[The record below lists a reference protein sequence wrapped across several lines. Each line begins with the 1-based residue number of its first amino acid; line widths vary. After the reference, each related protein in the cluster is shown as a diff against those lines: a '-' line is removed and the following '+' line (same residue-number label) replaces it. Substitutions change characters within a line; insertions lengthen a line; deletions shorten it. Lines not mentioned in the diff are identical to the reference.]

1 MLEQNVHSFP
11 SNYQQQKLEN
21 FVTNPNPDQV
31 ISTAMEE
38 YPEELRTP
46 PVALV
51 SLVGCAEHHSLI
63 SSFLNAEQPPINT
76 LALPDF
82 SKITHLLSKPTKSDP
97 DNNGGILKRDWLL
110 KHRTRVPAV
119 VAALFSSDHVSGDP
133 AQWLRVCTDIENLKN
148 VTRPKNIKLIVVVVH
163 SSSNDEIS
171 EDRMIALRKRA
182 EIDAKYSVIFNAS
195 DDLLLKQSLDRHV
208 VVLRS
213 TFAELANVY
222 YKDEGRKIKTRV
234 EKKSFNSHELNV
246 RYCFKV
252 AVYAEFRRDWVE
264 ALRFYEDAYQ
274 ILREMVG
281 TAKKLPLI
289 QRLVQIKTVAEQL
302 HFKISTLLLHGGKVA
317 EAITW
322 FRQHNV
328 SYRRL
333 VGPTD
338 VAFLHWEWMSRQFL
352 VFAEL
357 LETSSKTIHSNS
369 NITSGTTDLAL
380 TEWEFLPAYYYQL
393 AAHHLKEK
401 RATLELSI
409 TMSETADEID
419 SNAESVA
426 PSIYVGQFARLL
438 EQGDALTMQSLTDE
452 EYTHY
457 AIAEGKRFQDS
468 FEIIAFLKKAYES
481 FSNLKAQRIAHLC
494 GFHLAKEYFGVGDL
508 SNAKQ
513 LLDAAASLYRQEGW
527 VTLLWEVLGYLRE
540 CSRKSGSMKEFIEY
554 SLELAA
560 LPVSSD
566 SWIQSLRYK
575 ECSPAGPASLAQR
588 EIIQK
593 EVFELVSGETRLQSV
608 EGNSDLKVNGE
619 NPLHLEID
627 LVSPLRLVLLASVA
641 FHEPIIK
648 PGASTSIT
656 VSLLSQLPLP
666 VDIDKLEVQFNQSE
680 CNFVITNSE
689 STSAAVSSG
698 QHGRQIESA
707 PSLAL
712 ITNKWLRLTYDV
724 KPEHSGKLECIYVIA
739 KMRPHFTICCGAESP
754 ASMEDLPLRKFE
766 DRAETF
772 PIKDPALAFS
782 GQKAAQ
788 VEEPEPQVDLIL
800 GATGP
805 ALVGEC
811 FAIPVTV
818 VCKDHAIFSGELKI
832 NLVDVKG
839 GGLFSPREEEPF
851 SMDSHHVELLGVSGP
866 EGEDES
872 LVGPDKIK
880 KIQQSFGLVSV
891 PVLKHGESWSCKLEI
906 KWHRP
911 KPVMLFVSL
920 GYFPDNNES
929 TSQRIHVHK
938 SLQIEG
944 KTAVVFSHQ
953 FMLPFRQ
960 DPLLLSRIKSVPGSD
975 QLASLPLNENSVLVI
990 SAKNSSEVP
999 LLLQSMSIEVDDGIE
1014 RPCTLQHS
1022 GMDLLSPAH
1031 LVPGEEFKKVFTV
1044 IPGVESTSL
1053 DLGSVCLRWRRNSEK
1068 EDLSTSNAI
1077 KDGVLTKHKLPNL
1090 QVESFPLVLSLECP
1104 PYAVLGD
1111 PFMYF
1116 IKIHNQTQLLQ
1127 EVKFSLADAQS
1138 FVLSGSHSD
1147 TVFVLPKS
1155 EHTLSYKLVPLA
1167 SGSQQLPRV
1176 TVTSARYSATF
1187 QPSVTASTV
1196 FIFPSKPHFTTTDMG
1211 DNKLELISTE

>member
-1 MLEQNVHSFP
+1 MF
-11 SNYQQQKLEN
+11 
-21 FVTNPNPDQV
+21 
-31 ISTAMEE
+31 A
-38 YPEELRTP
+38 
-46 PVALV
+46 
-51 SLVGCAEHHSLI
+51 
-63 SSFLNAEQPPINT
+63 
-76 LALPDF
+76 
-82 SKITHLLSKPTKSDP
+82 
-97 DNNGGILKRDWLL
+97 
-110 KHRTRVPAV
+110 
-119 VAALFSSDHVSGDP
+119 GDP

-148 VTRPKNIKLIVVVVH
+148 VTRPKNIKLIVVVVQ

-195 DDLLLKQSLDRHV
+195 DDLLLKQSLDR
-208 VVLRS
+208 LRS

-438 EQGDALTMQSLTDE
+438 EQGDALIMQSLTDE

-593 EVFELVSGETRLQSV
+593 EVFELVSGET
-608 EGNSDLKVNGE
+608 
-619 NPLHLEID
+619 
-627 LVSPLRLVLLASVA
+627 SPLRLVLLASVA

-707 PSLAL
+707 PLAL

-754 ASMEDLPLRKFE
+754 ASMEDLPLWKFE

-800 GATGP
+800 GATGSSISWGM
-805 ALVGEC
+805 LRNSCYCSLQGSC
-811 FAIPVTV
+811 HI
-818 VCKDHAIFSGELKI
+818 L
-832 NLVDVKG
+832 
-839 GGLFSPREEEPF
+839 R
-851 SMDSHHVELLGVSGP
+851 HHVELLGVSGP

-872 LVGPDKIK
+872 LAGPDKIK

-1022 GMDLLSPAH
+1022 GVDLLSPAH

-1068 EDLSTSNAI
+1068 EDMSTSDAI
-1077 KDGVLTKHKLPNL
+1077 KDWVLTKHKLPNVK
-1090 QVESFPLVLSLECP
+1090 VESFPLVLSLECP

-1116 IKIHNQTQLLQ
+1116 IKIQNQTQLLQ

>member
-1 MLEQNVHSFP
+1 MF
-11 SNYQQQKLEN
+11 
-21 FVTNPNPDQV
+21 
-31 ISTAMEE
+31 A
-38 YPEELRTP
+38 
-46 PVALV
+46 
-51 SLVGCAEHHSLI
+51 
-63 SSFLNAEQPPINT
+63 
-76 LALPDF
+76 
-82 SKITHLLSKPTKSDP
+82 
-97 DNNGGILKRDWLL
+97 
-110 KHRTRVPAV
+110 
-119 VAALFSSDHVSGDP
+119 GDP

-148 VTRPKNIKLIVVVVH
+148 VSRPKNIKLIVVVVH

-195 DDLLLKQSLDRHV
+195 DDLLLKQSLDR
-208 VVLRS
+208 LRS
-213 TFAELANVY
+213 TFAELAN
-222 YKDEGRKIKTRV
+222 
-234 EKKSFNSHELNV
+234 LNV

-593 EVFELVSGETRLQSV
+593 EVFELVSGET
-608 EGNSDLKVNGE
+608 
-619 NPLHLEID
+619 
-627 LVSPLRLVLLASVA
+627 SPLRLVLLASVA

-707 PSLAL
+707 PLAL

-754 ASMEDLPLRKFE
+754 ASMEDLPLWKFE

-788 VEEPEPQVDLIL
+788 
-800 GATGP
+800 
-805 ALVGEC
+805 
-811 FAIPVTV
+811 
-818 VCKDHAIFSGELKI
+818 DHAIFSGELKI

-872 LVGPDKIK
+872 LAGPDKIK

-1022 GMDLLSPAH
+1022 GVDLLSPAH

-1068 EDLSTSNAI
+1068 EDMSTSDAI
-1077 KDGVLTKHKLPNL
+1077 KDWVLTKHKLPNVK
-1090 QVESFPLVLSLECP
+1090 VESFPLVLSLECP

-1116 IKIHNQTQLLQ
+1116 IKIQNQTQLLQ

>member
-1 MLEQNVHSFP
+1 
-11 SNYQQQKLEN
+11 
-21 FVTNPNPDQV
+21 
-31 ISTAMEE
+31 MEE

-51 SLVGCAEHHSLI
+51 SLVGCTDHHSLI

-82 SKITHLLSKPTKSDP
+82 SKITLLLSKPTKSDP
-97 DNNGGILKRDWLL
+97 ANNGGILKRDWLL

-119 VAALFSSDHVSGDP
+119 VAALFSSGHVSGDP
-133 AQWLRVCTDIENLKN
+133 AQWLQVCTDIENIKN
-148 VTRPKNIKLIVVVVH
+148 ATRPKNIKLIVVVVQ

-182 EIDAKYSVIFNAS
+182 EIDAKYLVIFNAS
-195 DDLLLKQSLDRHV
+195 DDLLLKQSLDR
-208 VVLRS
+208 LRG

-289 QRLVQIKTVAEQL
+289 QRLIQIKTVAEQL
-302 HFKISTLLLHGGKVA
+302 HFKIATLLLHGGKVV

-369 NITSGTTDLAL
+369 NTTLGTADLAL

-393 AAHHLKEK
+393 AAHYLKEK
-401 RATLELSI
+401 RTMLELSI

-438 EQGDALTMQSLTDE
+438 EQGDALIMQSLTDE

-468 FEIIAFLKKAYES
+468 FEIIALLKKAYET
-481 FSNLKAQRIAHLC
+481 FSNLKAQRMAHLC
-494 GFHLAKEYFGVGDL
+494 GFHMAKEYFGVGDL

-513 LLDAAASLYRQEGW
+513 LLDAVASLYRQEGW

-540 CSRKSGSMKEFIEY
+540 CSRKSGTVKEFVEY

-566 SWIQSLRYK
+566 SGIQSLRYK
-575 ECSPAGPASLAQR
+575 ECGPAGPASLAQR
-588 EIIQK
+588 EIIHK
-593 EVFELVSGETRLQSV
+593 EVFELVSGETGLQSV

-641 FHEPIIK
+641 FHEPVTK

-689 STSAAVSSG
+689 SPSAAVSSG
-698 QHGRQIESA
+698 QQGWRIESA

-712 ITNKWLRLTYDV
+712 VTNKWLRLTYDV
-724 KPEHSGKLECIYVIA
+724 KPEQSGKLECIYVIA

-754 ASMEDLPLRKFE
+754 ASMEDLPLWKFE
-766 DRAETF
+766 DCAETF
-772 PIKDPALAFS
+772 PTKDPALAFS

-800 GATGP
+800 GGTGP

-811 FAIPVTV
+811 FKIPVTV
-818 VCKDHAIFSGELKI
+818 VSKDHAIFSGELKI

-851 SMDSHHVELLGVSGP
+851 SMDSHHVELLGVSGL

-891 PVLKHGESWSCKLEI
+891 PVLKDGESWSCKLEI

-920 GYFPDNNES
+920 GYFPDSNES

-975 QLASLPLNENSVLVI
+975 QLASLPLNETSVLVI
-990 SAKNSSEVP
+990 GAKNSSEVP
-999 LLLQSMSIEVDDGIE
+999 LLLQSMSIEVDDGVE

-1022 GMDLLSPAH
+1022 GMDLLSPAR
-1031 LVPGEEFKKVFTV
+1031 LVTGEEFKKVFTV
-1044 IPGVESTSL
+1044 IPEVESTSL
-1053 DLGSVCLRWRRNSEK
+1053 DLGSVSLRWRRNSEK
-1068 EDLSTSNAI
+1068 EDLSTSDAK
-1077 KDGVLTKHKLPNL
+1077 KDWVVTKHKLPNIK
-1090 QVESFPLVLSLECP
+1090 VESPPLVLSLECP

-1111 PFMYF
+1111 PIMYL
-1116 IKIHNQTQLLQ
+1116 IKIRNQTQLLQ
-1127 EVKFSLADAQS
+1127 EVKYSLADAQS
-1138 FVLSGSHSD
+1138 FVSSGSHSD

-1176 TVTSARYSATF
+1176 TVTSERYSATF
-1187 QPSVTASTV
+1187 QPSIAASTV
-1196 FIFPSKPHFTTTDMG
+1196 FVFPSKPHFTTTDMG
-1211 DNKLELISTE
+1211 DNKLESI

>member
-1 MLEQNVHSFP
+1 
-11 SNYQQQKLEN
+11 
-21 FVTNPNPDQV
+21 
-31 ISTAMEE
+31 
-38 YPEELRTP
+38 
-46 PVALV
+46 
-51 SLVGCAEHHSLI
+51 
-63 SSFLNAEQPPINT
+63 
-76 LALPDF
+76 
-82 SKITHLLSKPTKSDP
+82 
-97 DNNGGILKRDWLL
+97 
-110 KHRTRVPAV
+110 
-119 VAALFSSDHVSGDP
+119 
-133 AQWLRVCTDIENLKN
+133 
-148 VTRPKNIKLIVVVVH
+148 
-163 SSSNDEIS
+163 
-171 EDRMIALRKRA
+171 MIALRKRA

-195 DDLLLKQSLDRHV
+195 DDLLLKQSLHR
-208 VVLRS
+208 LRS

-380 TEWEFLPAYYYQL
+380 TEWEFLPAYYYQFYGEVSTGRFLL

-508 SNAKQ
+508 NNAKQ

-707 PSLAL
+707 PLAL

-754 ASMEDLPLRKFE
+754 ASMEDLPLWKFE

-818 VCKDHAIFSGELKI
+818 VCKDHAIFL
-832 NLVDVKG
+832 
-839 GGLFSPREEEPF
+839 R
-851 SMDSHHVELLGVSGP
+851 HHVELLGVSGP

-1022 GMDLLSPAH
+1022 GVDLLNPAH

-1068 EDLSTSNAI
+1068 EDLSTSDAI
-1077 KDGVLTKHKLPNL
+1077 KDWVLTKHKLPNVK
-1090 QVESFPLVLSLECP
+1090 VESFPLVLSLECP

-1116 IKIHNQTQLLQ
+1116 IKIQNQTQLLQ

-1155 EHTLSYKLVPLA
+1155 EHTLSYKA
-1167 SGSQQLPRV
+1167 CAIGFRF
-1176 TVTSARYSATF
+1176 ATI
-1187 QPSVTASTV
+1187 A
-1196 FIFPSKPHFTTTDMG
+1196 
-1211 DNKLELISTE
+1211 LELQ

>member
-1 MLEQNVHSFP
+1 MFIP
-11 SNYQQQKLEN
+11 SLQIISSRNQLEN
-21 FVTNPNPDQV
+21 LVTNPNPDQL

-82 SKITHLLSKPTKSDP
+82 SKITHLLSKPTRSDP

-119 VAALFSSDHVSGDP
+119 VAALFSSDHVAGDP

-148 VTRPKNIKLIVVVVH
+148 VSRPKNIKLIVVVVQ

-171 EDRMIALRKRA
+171 EDRMVALRKRA
-182 EIDAKYSVIFNAS
+182 EIDAKYSVIFNA
-195 DDLLLKQSLDRHV
+195 R
-208 VVLRS
+208 
-213 TFAELANVY
+213 
-222 YKDEGRKIKTRV
+222 RKIKTRV

-369 NITSGTTDLAL
+369 NITSGTIDLAL

-707 PSLAL
+707 PLAL

-754 ASMEDLPLRKFE
+754 ASMEDLPLWKFE

-1044 IPGVESTSL
+1044 IPGVEYTSL

-1068 EDLSTSNAI
+1068 EDLSTSDAI
-1077 KDGVLTKHKLPNL
+1077 KDWVLTKHKLPNVK
-1090 QVESFPLVLSLECP
+1090 VESFPLVLSLECP

-1111 PFMYF
+1111 PFMF
-1116 IKIHNQTQLLQ
+1116 LIKIQNQTQLLQ